1 MRLGILGAGAAGTG
15 LAALLAFDGDIE
27 TIALAG
33 RDRERVRLAERQV
46 GGLGGPVELTGAAVD
61 ASDPQ
66 AVAAWA
72 ADLDA
77 VLNATLPHLNLT
89 AMRGCLAAGT
99 HYMDLS
105 SGPFEVPGK
114 IPYEET
120 LDAQFELD
128 AEFQTA
134 DLTAISC
141 AGVAPGWVDLV
152 ARRAV
157 EELDSVRSI
166 VVRWVERNDASE
178 LFSTVGTNMIA
189 NFNMP
194 TPLRWLRG
202 EVTAVDLFESEEVYD
217 WPELG
222 PIPVFTGFMHPEL
235 RTMHFLGVE
244 LERVEVKSGLSNGR
258 WRSSPEIWIEAL
270 RRRLGAG
277 EEIASD
283 LATEFGRAF
292 IPPERTEEA
301 IRMGILSEG
310 AFAACVEVIGTR
322 GGEEVTS
329 TEGLTVSLAE
339 ARERIP
345 WGTHT
350 SYATSGTTPVVLL
363 PMLGR
368 DEISTR
374 GVVGVG
380 ALPEWEAVLA
390 KVDERGLGTW
400 KRLEAV
406 RM

>member
-1 MRLGILGAGAAGTG
+1 VRLGILGAGAAGTG
-15 LAALLAFDGDIE
+15 LAALLAFDEDVE

-33 RDRERVRLAERQV
+33 RDRERVKLAERRV
-46 GGLGGPVELTGAAVD
+46 GELGGSIELTGAAVD
-61 ASDPQ
+61 ASDPA

-77 VLNATLPHLNLT
+77 VLNATLPHLNLP
-89 AMRGCLAAGT
+89 AMRGCLAGGA

-105 SGPFEVPGK
+105 SGPFEVPRK
-114 IPYEET
+114 IPHEET
-120 LDAQFELD
+120 LDAQLELN
-128 AEFQTA
+128 AEFEA
-134 DLTAISC
+134 AGLTAICC

-157 EELDSVRSI
+157 EQLDAVRSI

-202 EVTAVDLFESEEVYD
+202 EVTEVDLFESEEVYE

-235 RTMHFLGVE
+235 RTMHNLGVE
-244 LERVEVKSGLSNGR
+244 LELVEVKSGLSNGR

-270 RRRLGAG
+270 RRRLAAE
-277 EEIASD
+277 EEIAAD
-283 LATEFGRAF
+283 LPTELGRAF
-292 IPPERTEEA
+292 IPPERTDEA
-301 IRMGILSEG
+301 IEAGILNEG
-310 AFAACVEVIGTR
+310 AFAACVEVTGSR
-322 GGEEVTS
+322 GGQEVTC

-339 ARERIP
+339 AREHIP
-345 WGTHT
+345 WGTHM
-350 SYATSGTTPVVLL
+350 SYATAGTTPVVLL

-368 DEISTR
+368 GEISSR

-380 ALPEWEAVLA
+380 ALPEWKTVLEKVEA
-390 KVDERGLGTW
+390 RGLRTW
-400 KRLEAV
+400 KRLEVA
-406 RM
+406 R